1 MSLRVLLELRIREKN
16 IIIIIIL
23 AAVIISLLS
32 VVFIYYKKVENS
44 LKDNSVVAKG
54 RNVDYKALD
63 DDVDYNDEK
72 YIYND
77 NIVNILVLGV
87 DSDLPVTQKQ
97 EKIGDMGQTDAI
109 YLVSIDTKK
118 HSLQVYAIPR
128 DSMCEVDIY
137 NESGKLVSLMDA
149 QLACNIIS
157 PWIVRIRRDYQR
169 KPYQG

>member
-1 MSLRVLLELRIREKN
+1 MENNTKDVIKGAAGIKNKRKN

-72 YIYND
+72 YI
-77 NIVNILVLGV
+77 
-87 DSDLPVTQKQ
+87 
-97 EKIGDMGQTDAI
+97 
-109 YLVSIDTKK
+109 
-118 HSLQVYAIPR
+118 
-128 DSMCEVDIY
+128 
-137 NESGKLVSLMDA
+137 
-149 QLACNIIS
+149 
-157 PWIVRIRRDYQR
+157 
-169 KPYQG
+169 

>member
-1 MSLRVLLELRIREKN
+1 MEHVTFRYNTKDVIKGAAGIKNKRKN

-72 YIYND
+72 WDKFLNQLSI
-77 NIVNILVLGV
+77 
-87 DSDLPVTQKQ
+87 T
-97 EKIGDMGQTDAI
+97 DM
-109 YLVSIDTKK
+109 
-118 HSLQVYAIPR
+118 
-128 DSMCEVDIY
+128 E
-137 NESGKLVSLMDA
+137 
-149 QLACNIIS
+149 
-157 PWIVRIRRDYQR
+157 
-169 KPYQG
+169 